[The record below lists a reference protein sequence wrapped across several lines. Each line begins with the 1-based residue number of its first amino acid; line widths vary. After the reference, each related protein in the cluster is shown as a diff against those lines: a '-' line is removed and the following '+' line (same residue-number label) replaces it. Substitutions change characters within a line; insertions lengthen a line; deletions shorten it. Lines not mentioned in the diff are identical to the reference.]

1 MYKNRTMRYAVKLH
15 IACCFLLRD
24 AKRQLNLVVC
34 PNVGIISLFLA
45 CHSLFSSFSL
55 SSELTLHAQYFSFLL
70 FLVARRTSALWSGAG
85 RVNREAKISVNSL

>member
-1 MYKNRTMRYAVKLH
+1 MRYAVMSRLNLH
-15 IACCFLLRD
+15 EFGVFFSRD

-45 CHSLFSSFSL
+45 HYSLFSSFSL
-55 SSELTLHAQYFSFLL
+55 SSEISLHAQYFSFLL
-70 FLVARRTSALWSGAG
+70 FLVAWRTSASWSGAG